1 MRIARPSYFSI
12 EVAKLVTQPFCI
24 KIVSLYIEI
33 GETAA
38 MGGRSRTWPSRV
50 PLRISCSA
58 IVYSLASAQRIEE
71 MGEEREF

>member
-1 MRIARPSYFSI
+1 MIRVLSRLPDRSMLGFSI
-12 EVAKLVTQPFCI
+12 EVAKLVTQP
-24 KIVSLYIEI
+24 L
-33 GETAA
+33 
-38 MGGRSRTWPSRV
+38 WPSRV